1 LPVIECRETWNLCN
15 SAPNLAP
22 RTRARNW
29 CLISSIKLLYWKLVI
44 LYSQCS
50 LFKRK
55 IGELFAHTLALCNCS
70 DWNVQVSSSQRTIQ
84 SDGQPLS
91 RIRSELPPAK
101 EYFHPG
107 RKLAAVLRVD
117 ERSMEGAPVRRAP
130 RLLTRE
136 DAAHYCA
143 VSTHQFMR
151 HVAPHVRALR
161 IGNRLRWD
169 IKMLD
174 AFLDVS
180 GGQVV
185 QPPLSISQLLG
196 VPAR

>member
-1 LPVIECRETWNLCN
+1 M
-15 SAPNLAP
+15 
-22 RTRARNW
+22 
-29 CLISSIKLLYWKLVI
+29 KLLYSKLVV
-44 LYSQCS
+44 LCGQYSIRTRTNS
-50 LFKRK
+50 RVLA
-55 IGELFAHTLALCNCS
+55 LSLALCNRS
-70 DWNVQVSSSQRTIQ
+70 DWKVQVSSSQRTIQ
-84 SDGQPLS
+84 SDGEPLS
-91 RIRSELPPAK
+91 RIRSDLPPAK
-101 EYFHPG
+101 EDFHPG
-107 RKLAAVLRVD
+107 RKRAAVLRVD
-117 ERSMEGAPVRRAP
+117 ERSVEGTPVRRAP

-196 VPAR
+196 VSAR

>member
-1 LPVIECRETWNLCN
+1 MLCG
-15 SAPNLAP
+15 
-22 RTRARNW
+22 
-29 CLISSIKLLYWKLVI
+29 
-44 LYSQCS
+44 QCAI
-50 LFKRK
+50 FKRMAS
-55 IGELFAHTLALCNCS
+55 GLFALPLVLCNCS

-84 SDGQPLS
+84 SDGERLS

-101 EYFHPG
+101 EDFHPG
-107 RKLAAVLRVD
+107 RKLAAVPRVD
-117 ERSMEGAPVRRAP
+117 ERSTEWTPVRRAP